1 MVITAAGMGTRL
13 LPFTKETPK
22 EMLPIYT
29 KLSSTVK
36 PVLKPILQL
45 IYDSAFDFGIRDF
58 CFVVGRGKRSIEDH
72 FLVTDHEMKELKKNS
87 EMKDLFLK
95 LNKSN
100 IIYVQQ
106 PSPKGFGNAV
116 LRARSFVG
124 KDNFL
129 LHAGDDAI
137 LSHKNDHLQ
146 RLENA
151 FYKYRAQ
158 AAFLVTKVDDPRL
171 YGVIQGEK
179 IVNKIL
185 AVKDFEEKPKSPK
198 SNLASIGIY
207 IFKPSIFAIL
217 QKTKPDKKGE
227 VQLADAIKQ
236 TIQSGV
242 KTIAVELK
250 DNEKRVDV
258 GTPESYVKCLKESYR
273 FFNKT

>member
-1 MVITAAGMGTRL
+1 MVKKIKKMVITAAGMGTRL

-129 LHAGDDAI
+129 LHAGDDAF
-137 LSHKNDHLQ
+137 SHTKMII
-146 RLENA
+146 
-151 FYKYRAQ
+151 YKGLKMH
-158 AAFLVTKVDDPRL
+158 FIST
-171 YGVIQGEK
+171 
-179 IVNKIL
+179 
-185 AVKDFEEKPKSPK
+185 
-198 SNLASIGIY
+198 
-207 IFKPSIFAIL
+207 
-217 QKTKPDKKGE
+217 
-227 VQLADAIKQ
+227 
-236 TIQSGV
+236 
-242 KTIAVELK
+242 ELK
-250 DNEKRVDV
+250 
-258 GTPESYVKCLKESYR
+258 PPFL
-273 FFNKT
+273 